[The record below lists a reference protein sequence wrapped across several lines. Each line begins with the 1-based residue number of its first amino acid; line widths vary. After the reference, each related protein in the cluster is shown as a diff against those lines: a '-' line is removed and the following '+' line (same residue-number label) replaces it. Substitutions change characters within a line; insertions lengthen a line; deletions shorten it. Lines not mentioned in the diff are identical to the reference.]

1 MNTVMQSRSSVK
13 YYLQDVSTY
22 LFDILFGYITI
33 ITTLRELLRTCIE
46 SKNNDIYIQCGT
58 TRKNPS
64 N

>member
-33 ITTLRELLRTCIE
+33 ITTLRELLTTCIE
-46 SKNNDIYIQCGT
+46 SKNNDIYIQWGT